1 MSLPVRLL
9 PDCESLVVQFLKDT
23 TSVDDIVDGRISG
36 DLPSRPTFPAVVVL
50 LVSDNVP
57 IEGIM
62 SGAWI
67 QLDCFAD
74 TRETARL
81 LARTVQ
87 AEMSA
92 WTGEFNGA
100 VIHCQ
105 TIIGTRRISEPE
117 DNRPR
122 YQVNMRVWAKN

>member
-1 MSLPVRLL
+1 VSLPVRLL
-9 PDCESLVVQFLKDT
+9 PDVESIVVQFLKAT
-23 TSVDDIVDGRISG
+23 ASVDAIVDGRVSG
-36 DLPSRPTFPAVVVL
+36 ELPSRPTFPAVVVL

>member
-1 MSLPVRLL
+1 MGFPVHLL
-9 PDCESLVVQFLKDT
+9 PDVESLVVQFLKANT
-23 TSVDDIVDGRISG
+23 AVDALCDGRVSG
-36 DLPSRPTFPAVVVL
+36 DLPNRPTFPAVTVL

-57 IEGIM
+57 IEGHM

-67 QLDCFAD
+67 QLDCFGD
-74 TRETARL
+74 TREDARY

-92 WTGEFNGA
+92 WSGVLDQA
-100 VIHCQ
+100 VVHCE
-105 TIIGTRRISEPE
+105 TLIGVRRMSEPE

-122 YQVNMRVWAKN
+122 YQINMRVWAHN